1 MSRKLERQKNRK
13 KEMRSTALRYGAIP
27 LVAAFILPLAVG
39 GAPLGAHVQEA
50 SKTAHQVAAAD
61 AQSYVASSSIVAP
74 ALTRSNYS
82 ATSAEEVAAVVAAR
96 EAAAEEARKK
106 EEQERLRAQAAS
118 LKSSSFTP
126 KLNYS
131 MVAAGS
137 GEIRWPLPGGSW
149 QLGSRLG
156 DGRNHQGVDMVADEG
171 TPIYAAAAGTVK
183 VAQNA
188 YSAYGTA
195 VVLVHNIGGQ
205 QVTTLYAHMPLN
217 SNVVN
222 VGDTV
227 EAGQLIGYVGNTGRS
242 YGAHLHLE
250 VRLNGGIIDGY
261 DWLTANAG

>member
-1 MSRKLERQKNRK
+1 MSRKLERRRNRR
-13 KEMRSTALRYGAIP
+13 KEIRRAALRYGAIP
-27 LVAAFILPLAVG
+27 LAAAFIFPLAVG
-39 GAPLGAHVQEA
+39 VAPLGAKVQES
-50 SKTAHQVAAAD
+50 SKTSHQLAAAD
-61 AQSYVASSSIVAP
+61 AQSFVASSSIVAP

-82 ATSAEEVAAVVAAR
+82 ATTPEEIAAKKAAEA
-96 EAAAEEARKK
+96 AAAEEARRK
-106 EEQERLRAQAAS
+106 EEEERIRAQAAS
-118 LKSSSFTP
+118 AKSSFTP
-126 KLNYS
+126 KLNYA

-183 VAQNA
+183 IAQNA
-188 YSAYGTA
+188 YSNYGTA

-205 QVTTLYAHMPLN
+205 QVTTLYAHMPID
-217 SNVVN
+217 SYAVR
-222 VGDTV
+222 VGETV

-250 VRLNGGIIDGY
+250 VRLNGGLIDGY

>member
-1 MSRKLERQKNRK
+1 MI
-13 KEMRSTALRYGAIP
+13 GAF
-27 LVAAFILPLAVG
+27 VLPFAVG
-39 GAPLGAHVQEA
+39 GGNIAIGSGLE
-50 SKTAHQVAAAD
+50 KTASAYQLAAAD
-61 AQSYVASSSIVAP
+61 AQSFVASSTIVQP
-74 ALTRSNYS
+74 ALDRGIYS
-82 ATSAEEVAAVVAAR
+82 ATTPEEIAAKKAAEA
-96 EAAAEEARKK
+96 AAAEEARRK

-118 LKSSSFTP
+118 MKSSFTP
-126 KLNYS
+126 KLNYA

-149 QLGSRLG
+149 TLGSRLG

-205 QVTTLYAHMPLN
+205 QVTTLYAHMPVN